1 MTAWAA
7 SVTTPLTLTYALGV
21 RELTSREDDGARVDV
36 AFGFS
41 RIVRRERDGPPE
53 GGPYK
58 SMRILNAEQMREA
71 DRRTIQDIGLASLVL
86 MENAGRQVVAAVE
99 SLYPDLADRSVAIV
113 CGKGNNG
120 GDGFVVARTLHQRG
134 VDVSVFVI
142 GKITDIKGDARINLE
157 ILGRIGQTVVEVADE
172 TAWELHGMEVSGH
185 DLIIDAMF
193 GTGLSAPLTGFY
205 ETVVADINDAGVP
218 IVSIDMPSGMS
229 ADTSDLI
236 GDAIDATVTVTLGA
250 PKLPLVLPP
259 AESKSGDVV
268 IADIGIPFD
277 IFEQLEGSYLEL
289 LTREQMRPL
298 IQARAVDAHKGDFGR
313 VVVVAGSMGKA
324 GAAVLCAQGAL
335 RSGAGL
341 VTVASPRSCQPTI
354 AAHGVEYMTEGLDET
369 PDGTVH
375 FAAVSAVLSI
385 EADVIVAGPG
395 LGRGEGVT
403 TFIREL
409 VDKYDGPLVLD
420 ADALNAFADEPSLLV
435 GREGRDL
442 IITPHPGEMARLVG
456 CSVED
461 LQADRIGIA
470 TEFAKRHKL
479 YVVLKGHRTLV
490 VTPDER
496 VFVNQTGCAGM
507 ATGGTGDVL
516 AGMLAGWLGQL
527 LDAEAA
533 CCLAVYLHGSAGELA
548 DADNGE
554 VSMTAAD
561 LVEHIGDAVLELT
574 ARRRVTTKA
583 AD

>member
-1 MTAWAA
+1 
-7 SVTTPLTLTYALGV
+7 
-21 RELTSREDDGARVDV
+21 
-36 AFGFS
+36 
-41 RIVRRERDGPPE
+41 
-53 GGPYK
+53 
-58 SMRILNAEQMREA
+58 MRILNADQMREA

-86 MENAGRQVVAAVE
+86 MENAGRQVVAAIE

-120 GDGFVVARTLHQRG
+120 GDGFVAARALHQRG

-142 GKITDIKGDARINLE
+142 GKVAEIKGDARINLD
-157 ILGRIGQTVVEVADE
+157 ILGRIGQDVVEVADE
-172 TAWELHGMEVSGH
+172 TAWELHGSEITGH

-193 GTGLSAPLTGFY
+193 GTGLKTPLTGFY
-205 ETVVADINDAGVP
+205 ETVVADLNEGGVP

-229 ADTSDLI
+229 ADTCDLI

-259 AESKSGDVV
+259 AEAKSGEVV
-268 IADIGIPFD
+268 IADIGIPAGV
-277 IFEQLEGSYLEL
+277 FELLEGPRIEL

-298 IQARAVDAHKGDFGR
+298 VPPRAVDSHKGDFGR

-324 GAAVLCAQGAL
+324 GAAVLCAQGAM

-354 AAHGVEYMTEGLDET
+354 AAHAVEYMTEGLDET

-375 FAAVSAVLSI
+375 FSAADTVLGI
-385 EADVIVAGPG
+385 DADVIVAGPG

-403 TFIREL
+403 TFVREL
-409 VDKYDGPLVLD
+409 LDKYDGPLVLD

-470 TEFAKRHKL
+470 TDFAKRHKL
-479 YVVLKGHRTLV
+479 YVVLKGYRTLV
-490 VTPDER
+490 VTPDEK
-496 VFVNQTGCAGM
+496 VFVNPTGCPGM

-516 AGMLAGWLGQL
+516 AGMLAAWLAQL

-533 CCLAVYLHGSAGELA
+533 CRLAVYLHGSAGELA
-548 DADNGE
+548 DADSGE
-554 VSMTAAD
+554 VSMTASD
-561 LVEHIGDAVLELT
+561 LVDHIGDAVLELT
-574 ARRRVTTKA
+574 ARRRVANKA
-583 AD
+583 TE

>member
-1 MTAWAA
+1 
-7 SVTTPLTLTYALGV
+7 
-21 RELTSREDDGARVDV
+21 
-36 AFGFS
+36 
-41 RIVRRERDGPPE
+41 
-53 GGPYK
+53 
-58 SMRILNAEQMREA
+58 MRILNADQMREA

-86 MENAGRQVVAAVE
+86 MENAGRQVVAAIE
-99 SLYPDLADRSVAIV
+99 SLYADLADRRVAIV

-134 VDVSVFVI
+134 IEVSVFVI
-142 GKITDIKGDARINLE
+142 GKVTEIKGDARINLE

-172 TAWELHGMEVSGH
+172 TAWELHGMEITGH

-193 GTGLSAPLTGFY
+193 GIGLTAPLTGFY
-205 ETVVADINDAGVP
+205 ETVVADLNEGGVP

-229 ADTSDLI
+229 ADTCDLI

-259 AESKSGDVV
+259 AESKSGEVV
-268 IADIGIPFD
+268 VADIGIPAD
-277 IFEQLEGSYLEL
+277 IFDQLEGPHIEL
-289 LTREQMRPL
+289 LTRDQMRPL
-298 IQARAVDAHKGDFGR
+298 IPARAVDAHKGDCGR
-313 VVVVAGSMGKA
+313 IVVVAGSMGKA
-324 GAAVLCAQGAL
+324 GAAVLCAQGAM
-335 RSGAGL
+335 RAGAGL
-341 VTVASPRSCQPTI
+341 VTVASPRSCQSAI

-369 PDGTVH
+369 PSGTVH
-375 FAAVSAVLSI
+375 FSAVSAVLGI
-385 EADVIVAGPG
+385 DADVIVAGPG

-409 VDKYDGPLVLD
+409 IDKYDGPLVLD
-420 ADALNAFADEPSLLV
+420 ADALNAFADEPALLV

-470 TEFAKRHKL
+470 TDFAKRHQL
-479 YVVLKGHRTLV
+479 YVVLKGYRTLV
-490 VTPDER
+490 VTPDEK
-496 VFVNQTGCAGM
+496 VFVNPTGCAGM

-516 AGMLAGWLGQL
+516 AGMLAAWLGQL

-533 CCLAVYLHGSAGELA
+533 CRLAVYLHGAAGELA
-548 DADNGE
+548 EADHGE
-554 VSMTAAD
+554 VSMTAGD

-574 ARRRVTTKA
+574 ARRRVVTKA